1 MQAFYPSAAWQ
12 GKEADPGTKLFFERT
27 PVEILGGIELLAEK
41 KGIPQS
47 VFFGIHNESPPKKKR
62 GRQETSPSIIRH
74 TIVPNDY
81 FIPWVPNRV
90 KKIIA
95 FAVTLQ

>member
-27 PVEILGGIELLAEK
+27 PVEILGGIEPLAEK
-41 KGIPQS
+41 KGMIQP
-47 VFFGIHNESPPKKKR
+47 VFFAFHNDPPKKKR
-62 GRQETSPSIIRH
+62 GRQKTSPSIIRH
-74 TIVPNDY
+74 TIVPND
-81 FIPWVPNRV
+81 FLIPWVPNRV
-90 KKIIA
+90 KKRIA